1 MGTLNV
7 FFVSNGIIKFKILE
21 NDPLK
26 SVAHGTELKKMFP
39 DIYIDNFSF
48 VCRE

>member
-1 MGTLNV
+1 MGKLNV
-7 FFVSNGIIKFKILE
+7 FFVSNGTIKFKILK
-21 NDPLK
+21 NDPMKL
-26 SVAHGTELKKMFP
+26 VAHATELKKMFP